1 MGVVS
6 ELCSGVKLPKMVKIK
21 QNFNRDCIPKEQIP
35 QVVFEQLGREEIK
48 SQIKPG
54 MSVAITCGSRGVAN
68 INIIIKAIVDF
79 VKSCGGNPFVFP
91 AMGSHG
97 GATAEGQREMI
108 EGYGVTEEFIGCP
121 IKSSMETKR
130 IGTTEE
136 GHPVLI
142 DKNAAEADAI
152 IVCGRIKAHT
162 AFNGPVESGLMK
174 MMTIGMGKQQG
185 AEVCHESG
193 FKHMARLVQVFGN
206 AIRKNSNVICGLG
219 LIENAFDD
227 TNKIVGLTNEEIP
240 EKEPALLLEAKAL
253 MGKLLFD
260 TADVVVVDR
269 IGKNVSGDGMDPNV
283 TGTFGTPYAKGGIGA
298 KRVVV
303 LDLTEETHGNANGV
317 GMADVTTKRLVDKAN
332 WEITYPNAITS
343 TVISMVKIPAFMK
356 NDKEAI
362 QLGLRI
368 CNETD
373 KENPRMIRIKD
384 TMHLE
389 YIYISEALLEEA
401 KQNPSIEIVGE
412 IEEWPFDENGNL
424 ETQGTF

>member
-6 ELCSGVKLPKMVKIK
+6 ELCKGVKLPRMIKVK
-21 QNFNRDCIPKEQIP
+21 QNFKKNCINKEKLP

-48 SQIKPG
+48 SKIKPG

-68 INIIIKAIVDF
+68 VAIITKAIVDF
-79 VKSCGGNPFVFP
+79 VKGCGGKPFVFP

-97 GATAEGQREMI
+97 GATAEGQKQI
-108 EGYGVTEEFIGCP
+108 LTDYGVTEEFLGCP
-121 IKSSMETKR
+121 VISSMETKK
-130 IGTTEE
+130 IGNTPE

-162 AFNGPVESGLMK
+162 AFNGSYESGLMK

-193 FKHMARLVQVFGN
+193 FKNMARLVPLFGN
-206 AIRKNSNVICGLG
+206 AIRENGNVICGLG
-219 LIENAFDD
+219 LIENAFDE
-227 TNKIVGLTNEEIP
+227 TYKVVALTNEEIP

-253 MGKLLFD
+253 MGKIHFE

-283 TGTFGTPYAKGGIGA
+283 TGTFATPYASGGIDT

-317 GMADVTTKRLVDKAN
+317 GMADVTTQRLVDKMDL
-332 WEITYPNAITS
+332 EMTYPNAITS
-343 TVISMVKIPAFMK
+343 TVLNVIKIPLHTK
-356 NDKEAI
+356 TDKEAI
-362 QLGLRI
+362 QLGLRT

-373 KENPRMIRIKD
+373 KDNPRIIRIKD

-389 YIYISEALLEEA
+389 YIYISEPMLEEA
-401 KQNPSIEIVGE
+401 KLNSNIEIMGE
-412 IEEWPFDENGNL
+412 PEEWPFDKIGNL
-424 ETQGTF
+424 W